1 MTGPTLALRGL
12 AVGHGGHVVAHV
24 PDGDLAPGRLHL
36 VRGANG
42 SGKTTFLKTLAGL
55 LPPVAGRVE
64 PPLTRGPGGAVYV
77 HSTPY
82 LMRGTV
88 GHNLRLVPGARPYV
102 IDRWM
107 MALDLTALGAAPAA
121 TLSSGQRQRVA
132 LARALVAAPS
142 CLLLDEPEGGLDD
155 ASLAR
160 WRGVLTQL
168 VQEGDTLVVLAAHGV
183 TGLEQVPVTEIRLT
197 APHPHSRA

>member
-1 MTGPTLALRGL
+1 MTGPTLALRGF

-24 PDGDLAPGRLHL
+24 PDGDLVPGRLHL

-55 LPPVAGRVE
+55 LPPVAGRVD
-64 PPLTRGPGGAVYV
+64 PRLAPGPGGAVYV

-88 GHNLRLVPGARPYV
+88 GRNLRIVPGARPDV
-102 IDRWM
+102 IDRW
-107 MALDLTALGAAPAA
+107 LTALELGALAAAPAA

-132 LARALVAAPS
+132 LARALVAAPR

-160 WRGVLTQL
+160 WRRVLTEL
-168 VQEGDTLVVLAAHGV
+168 VQAGDTLVVLAAHGA
-183 TGLEQVPVTEIRLT
+183 TALDQVPVTEIHLT
-197 APHPHSRA
+197 P